1 MTCAEHKRQ
10 ILRDIATILEKDND
24 LMPDEI
30 DPDSP
35 EAKRWEAARDA
46 LSAEFFRRARV
57 E

>member
-1 MTCAEHKRQ
+1 MTRAEHKRQ